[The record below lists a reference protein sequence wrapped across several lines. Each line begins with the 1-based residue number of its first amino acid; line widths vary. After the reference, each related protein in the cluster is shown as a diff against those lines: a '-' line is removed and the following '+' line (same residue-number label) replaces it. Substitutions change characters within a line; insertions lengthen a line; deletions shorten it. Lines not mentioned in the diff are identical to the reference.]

1 MITITYNAESTITN
15 CIESVIRQ
23 NYRNVEY
30 IIIDG
35 GSKDKTLS
43 IIDQY
48 RDHINILV
56 TEPDKG
62 IYDAMNKGI
71 RMAGGEVVG
80 TLNADDFFTDDTV
93 LSSVAEAFTNQNID
107 IAYGDLDYIAP
118 DGKVA
123 RKWRSG
129 KYKHGMFNW
138 GWMPPHPTFY
148 CKKNIF
154 QKLGY
159 YRLDHGTAADYELM
173 LRFIH
178 LNKIDAF
185 YIKKVMNKMN
195 TGGVSNKSYSN
206 RVQGLLFDYKAMRNN
221 GILLPVVAL
230 ILKPLR
236 KITQYF

>member
-1 MITITYNAESTITN
+1 MQDLKISVITITYNAESTITN

-93 LSSVAEAFTNQNID
+93 LSSVAE
-107 IAYGDLDYIAP
+107 
-118 DGKVA
+118 
-123 RKWRSG
+123 
-129 KYKHGMFNW
+129 
-138 GWMPPHPTFY
+138 
-148 CKKNIF
+148 
-154 QKLGY
+154 
-159 YRLDHGTAADYELM
+159 DHGTAADYELM